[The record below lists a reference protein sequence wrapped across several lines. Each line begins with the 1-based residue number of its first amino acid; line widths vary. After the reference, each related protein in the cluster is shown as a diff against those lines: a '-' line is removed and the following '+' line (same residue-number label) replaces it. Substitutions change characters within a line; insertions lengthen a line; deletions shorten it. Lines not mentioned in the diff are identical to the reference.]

1 MKEINN
7 ITRILDDIINGVYF
21 EKAHFAYYKRI
32 FRNFLDS
39 NLSSLRGDL
48 YETGDMRR
56 ITKVEKDGVVT
67 VDYAIYVEERHG
79 NEIFSFSEREID
91 FIENLIAEDLENL

>member
-7 ITRILDDIINGVYF
+7 ITKILDDIVKGVYF
-21 EKAHFAYYKRI
+21 EKVNSVYHKRI
-32 FRNFLDS
+32 FNNLLDS
-39 NLSSLRGDL
+39 SLSSLKTDL
-48 YETGDMRR
+48 RETGDMRR
-56 ITKVEKDGVVT
+56 VTKVEKDGVVT

-91 FIENLIAEDLENL
+91 FIENLIAENIENL